1 MREDKFNILTII
13 EVEFDYVIRDPRYS
27 QWFINNLRCFQ
38 ATFRALVST
47 LRVYMSDY
55 KFRKSAHSFA
65 KKVASW
71 CIYIVRAFS
80 DGTLIDIERP
90 KVYDGFFNRHGDPRL
105 AS

>member
-1 MREDKFNILTII
+1 MREDKFNILTIM
-13 EVEFDYVIRDPRYS
+13 EVEVDYVIPDPRYN
-27 QWFINNLRCFQ
+27 QRFINSLRCSQ

-65 KKVASW
+65 KKVAVLHFLASEGG
-71 CIYIVRAFS
+71 YRS
-80 DGTLIDIERP
+80 
-90 KVYDGFFNRHGDPRL
+90 VYDGFFNRHGDPRL